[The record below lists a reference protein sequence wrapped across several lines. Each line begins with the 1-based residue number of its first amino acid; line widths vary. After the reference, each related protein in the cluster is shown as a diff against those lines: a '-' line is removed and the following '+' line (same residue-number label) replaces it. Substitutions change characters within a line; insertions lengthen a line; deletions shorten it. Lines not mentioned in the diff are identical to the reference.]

1 MSVRSISTL
10 PLLAL
15 AMLAPTAAHAA
26 SDPAPAKAAASE
38 PDESDQ
44 VIITAARTELPA
56 SALPLTV
63 DVIDKEELD
72 QQVSIAGS
80 VVDAVANLS
89 PSFSPTRQKLSGAG
103 ETLRGRSPL
112 YAIDGIPQSTPVRDG
127 SRDGYTIDPFFLD
140 RVELIY
146 GSNALQ
152 GIGAT
157 GGVVNQVVA
166 KAPTSDGF
174 SGRALLQGSAGN
186 GFDGNGLGGK
196 AAALV
201 AWRGGAFDATI
212 GGAYE
217 KRGVFYDGAGRIIG
231 VDGTQGDTMASK
243 SWSVFARLGWQV
255 NDTARLELF
264 ANRFELKGDHSYRQI
279 AGNRATNTPSTS
291 VPDNPAGD
299 PVSNRVETVNLTL
312 TDSDLAGGTLMLQAF
327 FNRTNDVFGG
337 SITPTFQ
344 DASIAPSGT
353 LFDQSVNQ
361 SRKLG
366 ARFSYERKF
375 ANALTATIG
384 FDSLWDDT
392 VQSLLWTDRYWVP
405 PTTFRS
411 LAPFV
416 QLNLGL
422 FDDKLRL
429 AGGVRYEDVKL
440 KVDDFTTLAS
450 YGSRTVSGGN
460 PSFRDALING
470 GVIVEPTPG
479 IRAYASYAE
488 GYSIADVGRILR
500 AINKDGVD
508 IDTFLD
514 ISPVVSN
521 NREIG
526 VEVKRGPLDASATYF
541 WSSSD
546 RGGLLVLNSAGVYDV
561 ERRRIEI
568 EGLEI
573 NLGIRLP
580 MDGLR
585 ASIGYAH
592 LAGRTDSNEDGV
604 VDIDL
609 DGANI
614 SPDRLNLALDYGNG
628 PLTARVQTGFYLART
643 FNHTLNPN
651 DYNPAT
657 AFEGY
662 NLTDAVVR
670 YDTGFGGV
678 TLAVSNLFDATYITY
693 NSDTVSVA
701 DNLRFFSGRGRVFTL
716 GFDVKF

>member
-1 MSVRSISTL
+1 MSVASISAL

-15 AMLAPTAAHAA
+15 ALLAPVAAHAA
-26 SDPAPAKAAASE
+26 NDPAPE

-63 DVIDKEELD
+63 DVIEKEALD

-112 YAIDGIPQSTPVRDG
+112 YAINGIPQSTPVRDG

-166 KAPTSDGF
+166 KAPASDGF

-201 AWRGGAFDATI
+201 AWRGGAFDATV

-217 KRGVFYDGAGRIIG
+217 KRGVFYDGAGRLIG
-231 VDGTQGDTMASK
+231 VDDAQGDTMASK
-243 SWSVFARLGWQV
+243 SWSAFARLGWQL

-264 ANRFELKGDHSYRQI
+264 ANRFELKGDHDYIRVPGS
-279 AGNRATNTPSTS
+279 RATNTPSTS
-291 VPDNPAGD
+291 KRGDPDGD

-312 TDSDLAGGTLMLQAF
+312 TDSDLAGGKLVLQAF

-337 SITPTFQ
+337 STAPTFQ
-344 DASIAPSGT
+344 DSSIAPDGT
-353 LFDQSVNQ
+353 LFDQSVNK

-366 ARFSYERKF
+366 ARFSYERQF
-375 ANALTATIG
+375 ADMLTATVG
-384 FDSLWDDT
+384 FDSLWDET
-392 VQSLLWTDRYWVP
+392 AQSLMWTGRDWVP

-440 KVDDFTTLAS
+440 KVDDFVTLAS
-450 YGSRTVSGGN
+450 YDSRAVGGGN

-470 GVIVEPTPG
+470 GVIFEPVKG

-500 AINKDGVD
+500 AIREENVD
-508 IDTFLD
+508 IDTYLD

-526 VEVKRGPLDASATYF
+526 VEVKQGPLDASATYF

-546 RGGLLVLNSAGVYDV
+546 RGGLLVLNAAGVYDV

-573 NLGIRLP
+573 NLGLRLP
-580 MDGLR
+580 INGLR

-592 LAGRTDSNEDGV
+592 LAGRTDSNKDDV

-614 SPDRLNLALDYGNG
+614 SPDRLNLALDYASG

-643 FNHTLNPN
+643 FNLSTDPSK
-651 DYNPAT
+651 YNPAT

-670 YDTGFGGV
+670 YDAGFGGV
-678 TLAVSNLFDATYITY
+678 TLAVSNLFDANYITY
-693 NSDTVSVA
+693 NSDTVSVT
-701 DNLRFFSGRGRVFTL
+701 DNARFFSGRGRVFTL

>member
-1 MSVRSISTL
+1 MSVRSEFAL
-10 PLLAL
+10 PLIALAL
-15 AMLAPTAAHAA
+15 MAPTAALAD
-26 SDPAPAKAAASE
+26 SVPAVPAEA
-38 PDESDQ
+38 DETEQ
-44 VIITAARTELPA
+44 VVITAARTELPA

-63 DVIDKEELD
+63 DVIEKEELD

-112 YAIDGIPQSTPVRDG
+112 YAINGIPQSTPVRDG

-157 GGVVNQVVA
+157 GGVVNQIVA
-166 KAPTSDGF
+166 KAPATDGF
-174 SGRALLQGSAGN
+174 SGRALLQGSAGS
-186 GFDGNGLGGK
+186 GFDDNGLGGK

-201 AWRGGAFDATI
+201 AWRGGAFDVTV

-231 VDGTQGDTMASK
+231 VDGAQGDTMASK
-243 SWSVFARLGWQV
+243 SWSAFARLGWQL

-264 ANRFELKGDHSYRQI
+264 ANRFELKGDHDYVQV
-279 AGNRATNTPSTS
+279 AGSRATNTPSTS
-291 VPDNPAGD
+291 VRGSPDGE

-312 TDSDLAGGTLMLQAF
+312 TDSALAGGKLVLQAF
-327 FNRTNDVFGG
+327 FNRTRDIFGG
-337 SITPTFQ
+337 STASTFQ
-344 DASIAPSGT
+344 DASIAPIGT
-353 LFDQSVNQ
+353 LFDQSANK

-366 ARFSYERKF
+366 ARFSYEREF
-375 ANALTATIG
+375 ADLLTATVG
-384 FDSLWDDT
+384 FDSLWDKT
-392 VQSLLWTDRYWVP
+392 AQSLLWTGRDWVP

-411 LAPFV
+411 LAPFA

-422 FDDKLRL
+422 FDDRLRL

-450 YGSRTVSGGN
+450 YGSRAVGGGN
-460 PSFRDALING
+460 PSFRDALLNG
-470 GVIVEPTPG
+470 GVILEPVKG

-488 GYSIADVGRILR
+488 GYTIADVGRILR
-500 AINKDGVD
+500 AINQPDVD

-541 WSSSD
+541 WSSSKL
-546 RGGLLVLNSAGVYDV
+546 GGLLVLNPAGVYDV
-561 ERRRIEI
+561 QRQRIEI
-568 EGLEI
+568 EGLEV
-573 NLGIRLP
+573 NLGVRLP
-580 MDGLR
+580 VNGLR

-592 LAGRTDSNEDGV
+592 LAGRTDSDQDGV
-604 VDIDL
+604 VDVDL

-614 SPDRLNLALDYGNG
+614 SPDRLNLALDYTRG
-628 PLTARVQTGFYLART
+628 PLSARVQTGFYLART
-643 FNHTLNPN
+643 FMLSTNPAAY
-651 DYNPAT
+651 DPAT

-670 YDTGFGGV
+670 YETGFGGV
-678 TLAVSNLFDATYITY
+678 TLAVSNLFDAHYITY
-693 NSDTVSVA
+693 NSDTISVTN
-701 DNLRFFSGRGRVFTL
+701 DLRFFSGRGRVFTL
-716 GFDVKF
+716 GWDFKF